1 MSEYND
7 KYRQRVRVPYKRPNM
22 SFQLWYYGEKGP
34 EWITL
39 SAKNIIG
46 RELTTEFLE
55 WKQKYHPNVNTT
67 RPNHPL
73 HELIAFVMEI
83 YYPLMGANIKS
94 ISNMKQRETMC
105 FTLYKQIMKRIHC
118 NSVLCV
124 DETDAFH
131 GPLEKEGVVN
141 IIGSVYLLFID

>member
-1 MSEYND
+1 MNEYNE
-7 KYRQRVRVPYKRPNM
+7 KYKQRVRVPHKRPNM
-22 SFQLWYYGEKGP
+22 SFQLWHYGEKGP
-34 EWITL
+34 EWSNL

-55 WKQKYHPNVNTT
+55 WQQEYYANANRTT
-67 RPNHPL
+67 PNHPL
-73 HELIAFVMEI
+73 HELIGFVMEI
-83 YYPLMGANIKS
+83 YYPLMGVNVKS

-124 DETDAFH
+124 DAPDEFH
-131 GPLEKEGVVN
+131 GPLEKEDVVN
-141 IIGSVYLLFID
+141 IIGSVYLLFIA